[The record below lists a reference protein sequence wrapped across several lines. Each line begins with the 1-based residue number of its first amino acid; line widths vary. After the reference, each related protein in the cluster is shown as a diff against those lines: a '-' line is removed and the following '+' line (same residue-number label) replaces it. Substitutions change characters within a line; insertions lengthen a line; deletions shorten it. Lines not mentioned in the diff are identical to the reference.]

1 MFNKILIVEDIDSI
15 NIGVR
20 NRLSEKFIFEIRHAT
35 YCDEA
40 LLSIKK
46 AIFDSQPF
54 DLIITDVS
62 FVQDHRESR
71 IKTGEALINEVKTIQ
86 PAIKTLIYSIE
97 DRPFKIREYLNRLQV
112 DGYVLKGRNS
122 STELVE
128 AISNIQNNGNY
139 VSPALSYSLNNTRA
153 LEIDDY
159 DVSLLKAL
167 ASGLSQQEIGI
178 IFKKQGKSP
187 SSLSSIEK
195 KINRLKDYF
204 VAKNTPHL
212 IAKAKDLGLL

>member
-1 MFNKILIVEDIDSI
+1 MFKKILIVEDVDSI
-15 NIGVR
+15 NLGVR

-54 DLIITDVS
+54 DLIITDLS
-62 FVQDHRESR
+62 FVQNHHESR

-97 DRPFKIREYLNRLQV
+97 DRPFKIREYLNTLHV
-112 DGYVLKGRNS
+112 DGYVLKGSNG

-128 AISNIQNNGNY
+128 AINDLQNNGSY
-139 VSPALSYSLNNTRA
+139 VSPALSYTLNNTRA

-159 DVSLLKAL
+159 DASLLKAL
-167 ASGLSQQEIGI
+167 ARGLSQQEISI
-178 IFKKQGKSP
+178 LFKKQGKSP
-187 SSLSSIEK
+187 ASLSSIEK
-195 KINRLKDYF
+195 RINRLKDYF
-204 VAKNTPHL
+204 MAKNTPHL

>member
-1 MFNKILIVEDIDSI
+1 MFKKIIIVEDRDSI

-20 NRLSEKFIFEIRHAT
+20 NKLSEQFIFEIRHSKH
-35 YCDEA
+35 CDDA

-46 AIFDSQPF
+46 AIHDSQPF
-54 DLIITDVS
+54 DLIITDLS
-62 FVQDHRESR
+62 FVHDHRKST
-71 IKTGEALINEVKTIQ
+71 IKTGEALINEVKNIQ
-86 PAIKTLIYSIE
+86 PSIKTLIYSIE
-97 DRPFKIREYLNRLQV
+97 DRPFKIREYLHTLQV

-128 AISNIQNNGNY
+128 AINNIHNNGTY

-153 LEIDDY
+153 LEVDDY
-159 DVSLLKAL
+159 DISLLNAL

-178 IFKKQGKSP
+178 LFKKQGKSP
-187 SSLSSIEK
+187 SGLSSIEK
-195 KINRLKDYF
+195 RINRLKDYF
-204 VAKNTPHL
+204 IAKNTPHL